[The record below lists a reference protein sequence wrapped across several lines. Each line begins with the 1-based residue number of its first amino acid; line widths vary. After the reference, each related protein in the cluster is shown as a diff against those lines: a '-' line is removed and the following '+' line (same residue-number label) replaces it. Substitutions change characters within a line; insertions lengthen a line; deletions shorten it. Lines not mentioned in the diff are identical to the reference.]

1 MTRITP
7 YEEVNH
13 LLQSLILKLHATLNN
28 NLTGV
33 YLYGSL
39 TWGDFNEQI
48 SDIDILVVTEK
59 FIHEK
64 DFQHLNEMHQAL
76 TKQYKNWHDRIEI
89 AYIAKETLKTF
100 KDRKSNIAVI
110 SPGEAF
116 NIKKA
121 GTDWLIN
128 YYLIQE
134 NSITLFGPEPTSII
148 TPISRS
154 EFISNVKEQ
163 ALEWRHWV
171 EHTKGSTG
179 FQFYAVLTISRA
191 MYAIQHG
198 VQGSK
203 IVAGNWAKNK
213 YPKWAHLIDE
223 SLAWRTHPDARKH
236 NDKLYDEVEKFIF
249 EMLDSLH

>member
-1 MTRITP
+1 M
-7 YEEVNH
+7 
-13 LLQSLILKLHATLNN
+13 LKLHSTLNN
-28 NLTGV
+28 NLIGV

-39 TWGDFNEQI
+39 TWGDFNEHI
-48 SDIDILVVTEK
+48 SDIDILVATEK
-59 FIHEK
+59 FIHQDE
-64 DFQHLNEMHQAL
+64 FQHLHKMHESL
-76 TKQYKNWHDRIEI
+76 IKQYKNWHDRIEI
-89 AYIAKETLKTF
+89 AYVAKETLKTF
-100 KDRKSNIAVI
+100 RDRKSNIAVI

-116 NIKKA
+116 NIKQA

-134 NSITLFGPEPTSII
+134 NSITLFGPEPTSMI
-148 TPISRS
+148 TPISQS

-171 EHTKGSTG
+171 EHTKGSIG
-179 FQFYAVLTISRA
+179 YQFYAVLTICRA

-213 YPKWAHLIDE
+213 YPKWAQLIDQ
-223 SLAWRTHPDARKH
+223 SLAWRTQPDNSKN
-236 NDKLYDEVEKFIF
+236 NDNLYLEVEKFVF
-249 EMLDSLH
+249 KMLDSFD